1 MTAPLFRL
9 FFVEV
14 VQSINHSEILILK
27 LWTQFKTTWYL
38 AILVIFLYV
47 TNIDTKSLPEVV
59 LYCLFALYRG
69 KGLLK

>member
-47 TNIDTKSLPEVV
+47 TNIGTKSLPEVV
-59 LYCLFALYRG
+59 LYCLFALYRC